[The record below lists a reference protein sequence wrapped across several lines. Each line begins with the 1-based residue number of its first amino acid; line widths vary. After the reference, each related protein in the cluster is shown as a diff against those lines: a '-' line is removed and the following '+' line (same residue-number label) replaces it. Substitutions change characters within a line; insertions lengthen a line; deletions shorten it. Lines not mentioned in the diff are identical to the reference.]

1 MKNVTIRELKAAA
14 KRAAYLVP
22 SVRVSRS
29 APGGV
34 WWYVGVTSVERYVG
48 VADDSRQGAMRMALA
63 ALKAGKK

>member
-14 KRAAYLVP
+14 KRAGYLIP

-34 WWYVGVTSVERYVG
+34 WWYVDVTSVERYVA
-48 VADDSRQGAMRMALA
+48 VVSDSRQGAMRMALA
-63 ALKAGKK
+63 ALKAGKR